1 MSPTPEEVRR
11 ADLERDNLLRQN
23 SALFPGR
30 VPPIRLH
37 PMTCGCCGETLV
49 CPKPGSKLREVMV
62 EISEMSH
69 FHEAADPRTG
79 CHGRCPVCSA
89 LGVLGIPS
97 PLEQATQENMM
108 VLRALKEAVRKDLP
122 KDPTLLKVLAWLGFF
137 RDRLPD
143 DALKALERLVDSIV
157 EANEAKGDR

>member
-23 SALFPGR
+23 VALPPAAS
-30 VPPIRLH
+30 PPIRLH
-37 PMTCGCCGETLV
+37 PMTCGCCGEILV

-69 FHEAADPRTG
+69 SHEAADPRTG
-79 CHGRCPVCSA
+79 CHGRCPVCLA

-97 PLEQATQENMM
+97 PLDQATQENMM
-108 VLRALKEAVRKDLP
+108 VLRAQKGAPKKDLP
-122 KDPTLLKVLAWLGFF
+122 KDPTLLKVLAWIGFF

-143 DALKALERLVDSIV
+143 DAVKALHRLVDSTV